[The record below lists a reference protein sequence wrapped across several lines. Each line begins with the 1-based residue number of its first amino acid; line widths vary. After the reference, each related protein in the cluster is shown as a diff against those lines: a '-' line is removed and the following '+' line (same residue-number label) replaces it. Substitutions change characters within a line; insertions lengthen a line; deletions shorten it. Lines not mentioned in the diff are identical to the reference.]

1 MTAFRIH
8 SLAQGRIVLNAA
20 REAGKAVRLISP
32 QASQMGVGWWR
43 ELMRLLAEDF
53 DDVSFE
59 AVLDCGPAAGLALAG
74 IRAGA
79 GPVRLK
85 VDAVTLAKI
94 ASIAE
99 QAGTRV
105 ESGGAES
112 GGEDAHD
119 LLGVPDPASRCRE
132 ALGS

>member
-8 SLAQGRIVLNAA
+8 SLEHGRIVLAAA
-20 REAGKAVRLISP
+20 RAAGKAVVLVSP

-43 ELMRLLAEDF
+43 ELVRLLSQDF
-53 DDVSFE
+53 ADVSFE
-59 AVLDCGPAAGLALAG
+59 AMLDCGPAAGLALAG
-74 IRAGA
+74 IRARV
-79 GPVRLK
+79 GPVRLN
-85 VDAVTLAKI
+85 VDALTLAKI

-99 QAGTRV
+99 QAGTRA
-105 ESGGAES
+105 ESGGAS
-112 GGEDAHD
+112 LGGKDALD